1 MNLPTGCCWEDSQC
15 SIGACDRHENR
26 EVAGVCGEAGI
37 GEAGI
42 GEADIG
48 EADTGEAGASQSVYA
63 VALQV
68 EYAHIS
74 PLNR

>member
-1 MNLPTGCCWEDSQC
+1 MIPVVLPICFWYLC
-15 SIGACDRHENR
+15 
-26 EVAGVCGEAGI
+26 AGKADHGEASI

-68 EYAHIS
+68 EYALIS

>member
-1 MNLPTGCCWEDSQC
+1 MIPVVLPICFWYLC
-15 SIGACDRHENR
+15 
-26 EVAGVCGEAGI
+26 AGKADHGEAGI

-48 EADTGEAGASQSVYA
+48 EADTGEAGASQSAAWSSVYA

-68 EYAHIS
+68 AYAHMS